1 MSELVAEINKKKK
14 FLKPELKSEFMSQVR
29 TTLACDLDYATKEQQ
44 LHKILETILE
54 IARLNKFRRYN

>member
-1 MSELVAEINKKKK
+1 MSELVIEINKKKK
-14 FLKPELKSEFMSQVR
+14 FLKPSLKKEFMSQVR
-29 TTLACDLDYATKEQQ
+29 TTLTCDLDYIAKEKQ